1 MKVQLKLHGP
11 LQKYGKSAGY
21 FELEI
26 AAKTCM
32 ISELI
37 SETGVPVSAISFVSV
52 NGTKQGMNF
61 MLKGGEKIT
70 VYSHVVG
77 G

>member
-11 LQKYGKSAGY
+11 LQKYGKNAGY

-37 SETGVPVSAISFVSV
+37 TEAGVPASAISFVSV
-52 NGTKQGMNF
+52 NGTKQSLNF
-61 MLKGGEKIT
+61 TLKGGEQIT
-70 VYSHVVG
+70 IYSHVVG

>member
-1 MKVQLKLHGP
+1 MKIQLKLHGP

-21 FELEI
+21 FELDI
-26 AAKTCM
+26 KAKTCM

-37 SETGVPVSAISFVSV
+37 AEIGVPASAISFVSV
-52 NGTKQGMNF
+52 NGIKQGLHF
-61 MLKGGEKIT
+61 MLQGGEKIT
-70 VYSHVVG
+70 VYPHVVG

>member
-37 SETGVPVSAISFVSV
+37 TEAGVHASAISFVSV

-61 MLKGGEKIT
+61 MLKGGEMIT